1 MWSDPF
7 NPHNTRTEEVRT
19 IAEVVSKLREQWT
32 ADTSKGGEARFQWLK
47 QYFENLAQKSK
58 TFPEFKFYTTQA
70 EYFKSLNLAT
80 PLDNVIKALTARLRA
95 LDMLATLRQEPVFQ
109 ELINEV
115 DRIVLGG
122 QPGQPQFWPRVS
134 SGIENSAILQKLEGL
149 LIYIHGVRDVF
160 QDLKQMLPEP
170 DNAA

>member
-1 MWSDPF
+1 MGCQLDLFFNKIGSNYGKISFDDKAITMWSDPF

-95 LDMLATLRQEPVFQ
+95 
-109 ELINEV
+109 
-115 DRIVLGG
+115 
-122 QPGQPQFWPRVS
+122 
-134 SGIENSAILQKLEGL
+134 
-149 LIYIHGVRDVF
+149 
-160 QDLKQMLPEP
+160 
-170 DNAA
+170 